1 MSIEN
6 REFPAKSGHQEQSKS
21 SAVLHHKDKK
31 SSQEDCCLN
40 VEETTS
46 RVAPFPPKQLELP
59 SSSPVVQVAC
69 GLHHTVV
76 LTLAGEVYCFGSN
89 QFGQLGTGDMQPV
102 IGPVRVNVPGNVC
115 QVAAG
120 SNHTVLLTFKG
131 LVYTFGNYEKGQ
143 LGRLPQDPPTMNMKS
158 TPSGEKSRGYHRHN
172 TNPDS
177 CSNSNDLTTN
187 SDNTNN
193 ASNSSVIGQILSQ
206 RQKYLWHCSP
216 GLVL

>member
-1 MSIEN
+1 M
-6 REFPAKSGHQEQSKS
+6 
-21 SAVLHHKDKK
+21 
-31 SSQEDCCLN
+31 
-40 VEETTS
+40 EEASS
-46 RVAPFPPKQLELP
+46 RVSLFPPKQLNLP
-59 SSSPVVQVAC
+59 SSSPVVQVSC
-69 GLHHTVV
+69 GLHHTVI

-89 QFGQLGTGDMQPV
+89 QFGQLGTGDLQPV

-143 LGRLPQDPPTMNMKS
+143 LGRLPQDSLNKNAS
-158 TPSGEKSRGYHRHN
+158 SSEKVRYHRHDGTSSGN
-172 TNPDS
+172 SSDSKTNS
-177 CSNSNDLTTN
+177 SNST
-187 SDNTNN
+187 
-193 ASNSSVIGQILSQ
+193 VIGQILSQ